1 MRKLLSYLKPYRGR
15 IALATLLMAVS
26 AVCNLL
32 LPTLM
37 SNVLDKGVYGAAE
50 ADTFG
55 YILKTGAWML
65 GISLLS
71 LGSVAGG
78 YWVVYHVIS
87 GYTWSLRSAL
97 FRQVHSMTL
106 AEVGRIGAS
115 NLVTRST
122 HDVGTLNWVI
132 SMLCGSIITIP
143 LMFLGGVFL
152 CMRKDFR
159 LSLVILCAVPLLIA
173 AVLLMSKRIDKLWEI
188 SDEYCDRQNDLVRE
202 RLRGIRVIRAFDRE
216 KYAHGRI
223 TEATRVMAD
232 NIIRANVRMAVI
244 DPMAAFVL
252 NAAALLIVYLGGLRM
267 ERGSGLTPGDVF
279 AMIQYINIILGA
291 IVSVSF
297 AIVMLPHVRVA
308 ARRLSQVTESTG
320 LEEDSPAQGLRFD
333 GAIDLEGV
341 SYSYPGSALPALNR
355 VKLHIRPGEWVSV
368 IGGTGSGKSTL
379 AELLL
384 DFRSPT
390 EGTLRFGVEGDGRT
404 DSSTPLRSAQN
415 DGAEATG
422 NRQQATEAVGAD
434 AHIGPSSRLRNAA
447 ELSPKDVR
455 ANISCAMQ
463 KSMLYAGT
471 VAENLRMG
479 KPEATD
485 EELWQALEL
494 AQIADFLRDKP
505 EGLDFRL
512 EPAAANISG
521 GQKQRLTIARALLK
535 DAPIYVFDDS
545 FSALDF
551 ITEARV
557 RKALNTRL
565 AGRTRIVITQRVVSA
580 MHCDRIFVL
589 SDGALV
595 GAGTHA
601 QLLESCPIYR
611 EIYLSQT
618 GGGAL

>member
-1 MRKLLSYLKPYRGR
+1 MRKLLSYLKPYRGK
-15 IALATLLMAVS
+15 IALATMLMAIS

-55 YILKTGAWML
+55 YILKTGGWML

-71 LGSVAGG
+71 LASVAGG

-97 FRQVHSMTL
+97 FRKVHGMTL

-152 CMRKDFR
+152 CMRKDFQ
-159 LSLVILCAVPLLIA
+159 LSLVILCAVPLLLA
-173 AVLLMSKRIDKLWEI
+173 AVLFMSKKIDKLWEI

-216 KYAHGRI
+216 LLAHGRI

-232 NIIRANVRMAVI
+232 NIIRANVRMALI
-244 DPMAAFVL
+244 DPLAAFVL
-252 NAAALLIVYLGGLRM
+252 NTAALLIVCLGGLRM
-267 ERGSGLTPGDVF
+267 ERGSGLTPGDIF
-279 AMIQYINIILGA
+279 AMVQYINIILGA

-320 LEEDSPAQGLRFD
+320 LEEDRPAQGLRFN
-333 GAIDLEGV
+333 GAIDLEGL
-341 SYSYPGSALPALNR
+341 SYSYPGSALPALSDLE
-355 VKLHIRPGEWVSV
+355 LHIGAGEWVSV

-384 DFRSPT
+384 GFRSPDS
-390 EGTLRFGVEGDGRT
+390 GVLRFDG
-404 DSSTPLRSAQN
+404 Q
-415 DGAEATG
+415 
-422 NRQQATEAVGAD
+422 D
-434 AHIGPSSRLRNAA
+434 AANMSVKDIRN
-447 ELSPKDVR
+447 
-455 ANISCAMQ
+455 NISCALQ

-471 VAENLRMG
+471 VAENLRMA

-485 EELWQALEL
+485 EELWQVLEL
-494 AQIADFLRDKP
+494 AQIADFLREKP
-505 EGLDFRL
+505 EGLSFKL
-512 EPAAANISG
+512 EPAATNISG
-521 GQKQRLTIARALLK
+521 GQKQRLAIARALLK
-535 DAPIYVFDDS
+535 DAPIYIFDDS

-551 ITEARV
+551 LTEAKV
-557 RKALNTRL
+557 RRAINQRL

-589 SDGALV
+589 SDGALA

-618 GGGAL
+618 GGGAA